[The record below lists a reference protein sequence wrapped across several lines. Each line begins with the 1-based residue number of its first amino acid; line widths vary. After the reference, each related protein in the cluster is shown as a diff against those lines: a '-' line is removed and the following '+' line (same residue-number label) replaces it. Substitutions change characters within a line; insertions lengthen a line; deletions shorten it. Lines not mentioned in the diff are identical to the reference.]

1 MHQVHGGKNVLQIRL
16 PSTIFPAFNSN
27 YEEISPNRTVVS
39 RSQNSKTKRCAM
51 IYSWNLY
58 LPLFPLVLGP
68 RLCLSFGTTA
78 LRLPPEF
85 RDERCALV
93 AFKDDHSE
101 VDISDFGDAQQRL
114 TLDRRVGKTFAPFLR
129 GRCCWC
135 AVGLAGEN
143 ATSLSGVTRLLRL
156 VPRHAMFVSRERR
169 PQRAELALQNRRLVW
184 RRPNKFS
191 KVFSRK
197 VSNKSFPRYPCFF
210 RVFPR
215 LIFRQGK

>member
-1 MHQVHGGKNVLQIRL
+1 MVGKEICKSASPLSV
-16 PSTIFPAFNSN
+16 FPAFHSN
-27 YEEISPNRTVVS
+27 YEEISPHRTVVS
-39 RSQNSKTKRCAM
+39 RSQNSKTKRSAM
-51 IYSWNLY
+51 IYSWNVY
-58 LPLFPLVLGP
+58 LPLLFPLVLGP

-114 TLDRRVGKTFAPFLR
+114 TLDRRVSKTFAPFLR

-156 VPRHAMFVSRERR
+156 VPRHVIFVSRERR

-191 KVFSRK
+191 KVFFRK
-197 VSNKSFPRYPCFF
+197 VSNKSFPRYPYFF
-210 RVFPR
+210 RVFFR